1 MWEPTKTLDSEDLL
15 GLVVIGRTEALEE
28 IYDRYSH
35 PVYSLVLGLLREPA
49 IAEEVTQEVF
59 LRVWMRSSS
68 FKPLSGKAKTWILS
82 IAHHRAIDRLRQ
94 QRPRQ
99 KESPLEDFLEGE
111 WQMGTEAGAVEQTA
125 ILQEESVKIQEAMK
139 KLPEEQP
146 QVLVLGYFR
155 GFTQAEISKGLNVP
169 LGTVK
174 TRMRL
179 GIQKLRQSLAFMRE
193 EADEV

>member
-1 MWEPTKTLDSEDLL
+1 VGAYQDLDSEDLL

-28 IYDRYSH
+28 IYDRYSR

-59 LRVWMRSSS
+59 LRVWLRSSS

-94 QRPRQ
+94 QRHRQ

-125 ILQEESVKIQEAMK
+125 ILHEESVKIQEAMK
-139 KLPEEQP
+139 KLPEEQR
-146 QVLVLGYFR
+146 QVLMLGYFR

>member
-1 MWEPTKTLDSEDLL
+1 MGAYQDLDSEGLL

-28 IYDRYSH
+28 IYDRYSR

-68 FKPLSGKAKTWILS
+68 FNPLSGKAKTWILS

-94 QRPRQ
+94 QRHRQ

-125 ILQEESVKIQEAMK
+125 IL
-139 KLPEEQP
+139 
-146 QVLVLGYFR
+146 
-155 GFTQAEISKGLNVP
+155 
-169 LGTVK
+169 
-174 TRMRL
+174 
-179 GIQKLRQSLAFMRE
+179 
-193 EADEV
+193 

>member
-1 MWEPTKTLDSEDLL
+1 MGAYQDLDSEDLL

-28 IYDRYSH
+28 IYDRYSR

-59 LRVWMRSSS
+59 LRVWLRSSS

-94 QRPRQ
+94 QRHRQ

-125 ILQEESVKIQEAMK
+125 ILHEESVKIQEAMK
-139 KLPEEQP
+139 KLPEEQR
-146 QVLVLGYFR
+146 QVLMLGYFR

>member
-1 MWEPTKTLDSEDLL
+1 MGAYQDLDSEGLL

-28 IYDRYSH
+28 IYDRYSL

-94 QRPRQ
+94 QRHRQ

>member
-1 MWEPTKTLDSEDLL
+1 MGAYQDLDSEDLL

-28 IYDRYSH
+28 IYDRYSR

-94 QRPRQ
+94 QRHRQ

-139 KLPEEQP
+139 KLPEEQR
-146 QVLVLGYFR
+146 QVLMLGYFR

>member
-94 QRPRQ
+94 QR
-99 KESPLEDFLEGE
+99 
-111 WQMGTEAGAVEQTA
+111 
-125 ILQEESVKIQEAMK
+125 
-139 KLPEEQP
+139 

>member
-1 MWEPTKTLDSEDLL
+1 MGDYQDLESEALL
-15 GLVVIGRTEALEE
+15 GLVVIGRAEALEVL
-28 IYDRYSH
+28 YDRYSR

-59 LRVWMRSSS
+59 LRVWMKASS
-68 FKPLSGKAKTWILS
+68 FKSESGKAKTWILS

-94 QRPRQ
+94 GRNRQ
-99 KESPLEDFLEGE
+99 KESPLDELLESG
-111 WQMGTEAGAVEQTA
+111 WQMGTEAGAIEKTA
-125 ILQEESVKIQEAMK
+125 ILQEEGEHIQEGLSQ
-139 KLPEEQP
+139 LPEEQR

-155 GFTQAEISKGLNVP
+155 GFTQAEIAKGLNVP

-193 EADEV
+193 EDDEV

>member
-1 MWEPTKTLDSEDLL
+1 MGAYQDLDSEALL
-15 GLVVIGRTEALEE
+15 GLVVIGRPEALEAL
-28 IYDRYSH
+28 YDRYSR

-59 LRVWMRSSS
+59 LRIWMRSSS
-68 FKPLSGKAKTWILS
+68 FKPQSGKAKTWILS

-94 QRPRQ
+94 QRHRQ
-99 KESPLEDFLEGE
+99 RESPLEEFLEGE
-111 WQMGTEAGAVEQTA
+111 RQIGTEAGEVEHTA
-125 ILQEESVKIQEAMK
+125 IQREEGERIQGGLNQ
-139 KLPEEQP
+139 LPEEQR

-155 GFTQAEISKGLNVP
+155 GFTQAEISKGLNIP

-179 GIQKLRQSLAFMRE
+179 GIQKLRQSLASMRE
-193 EADEV
+193 EDDEV

>member
-1 MWEPTKTLDSEDLL
+1 MGAYQDLDSEDLL

-28 IYDRYSH
+28 IYDRYSR

-59 LRVWMRSSS
+59 LRVWLRSSS

-94 QRPRQ
+94 QRHRQ

-125 ILQEESVKIQEAMK
+125 ILHEESVKIQEAMK
-139 KLPEEQP
+139 KLPEEQR
-146 QVLVLGYFR
+146 QVLMLGYFR

-193 EADEV
+193 EADEM

>member
-1 MWEPTKTLDSEDLL
+1 MGAYQDLDSEDLL

-28 IYDRYSH
+28 IYDRYSR

-94 QRPRQ
+94 QRHRQ

-111 WQMGTEAGAVEQTA
+111 WQMGTEAGVVEQTA

-139 KLPEEQP
+139 ELPEEQR
-146 QVLVLGYFR
+146 QVLMLGYFR

>member
-1 MWEPTKTLDSEDLL
+1 VGAYQDLESEDLL

-28 IYDRYSH
+28 LYDRYGR

-68 FKPLSGKAKTWILS
+68 FKPQSGKAKTWILS
-82 IAHHRAIDRLRQ
+82 IAHHRAIDKLRQ
-94 QRPRQ
+94 QRHRQ

-111 WQMGTEAGAVEQTA
+111 SQMGTELGAVEHTA
-125 ILQEESVKIQEAMK
+125 ILQEESDRIQEALK
-139 KLPEEQP
+139 ELPEEQR
-146 QVLVLGYFR
+146 QVLMLGYFR
-155 GFTQAEISKGLNVP
+155 GFTQAEISKGLDVP

>member
-1 MWEPTKTLDSEDLL
+1 MGAYQDLDSEDLL

-28 IYDRYSH
+28 IYDRYSR

-59 LRVWMRSSS
+59 LRVWLRSSS

-94 QRPRQ
+94 QRHRQ

-125 ILQEESVKIQEAMK
+125 ILHEESVKIQEAMK
-139 KLPEEQP
+139 ELPEEQR
-146 QVLVLGYFR
+146 QVLMLGYFR

>member
-1 MWEPTKTLDSEDLL
+1 VGAYQDLDSEGLL

-28 IYDRYSH
+28 IYDRYSR

-68 FKPLSGKAKTWILS
+68 FNPLSGKAKTWILS

-94 QRPRQ
+94 QRHRQ

-139 KLPEEQP
+139 ELPEEQR
-146 QVLVLGYFR
+146 QVLMLGY
-155 GFTQAEISKGLNVP
+155 
-169 LGTVK
+169 
-174 TRMRL
+174 
-179 GIQKLRQSLAFMRE
+179 
-193 EADEV
+193 

>member
-1 MWEPTKTLDSEDLL
+1 MGDYQDLESEALL
-15 GLVVIGRTEALEE
+15 GLVVIGRAEALEVL
-28 IYDRYSH
+28 YDRYSR

-59 LRVWMRSSS
+59 LRVWMKASS
-68 FKPLSGKAKTWILS
+68 FKSESGKAKTWILS

-94 QRPRQ
+94 GRNRQ
-99 KESPLEDFLEGE
+99 KESPLDELLESG
-111 WQMGTEAGAVEQTA
+111 WQMGTEAGAIEKTA
-125 ILQEESVKIQEAMK
+125 ILQEEGEHIQEGLSQ
-139 KLPEEQP
+139 LPEEQR
-146 QVLVLGYFR
+146 QVLVLGYYR
-155 GFTQAEISKGLNVP
+155 GFTQAEIAKGLNVP

-193 EADEV
+193 EDDEV